1 MAQIYKD
8 AWRVCVWLGDME
20 CETTAQKIISWG
32 LRPPTS
38 LLNRWHG
45 ADESPRWVSAYATWC
60 IHILCAS
67 IMDSLQATT
76 PQWHT
81 RVWIFQEAQM
91 ARRVLWCFGPFQ
103 DECVPAQFLRLME
116 TPKSVST
123 INDPGMSYEFCS
135 LDGFA
140 AYWSLAHRLRQS
152 YCPDIISAHTA
163 FGERSHSL
171 LEAATATATMD
182 AADERDKIY
191 SLLGVITAPEAQLIQ
206 PDYSKSCA
214 DTFIEATFASI
225 KGSNDLEVFRFL
237 AAGPR
242 VAPEIPPPILELP
255 TWAFNFSSEA
265 LGSDTFHS
273 ITDWRALPAV
283 DRQSLPPLCPIL
295 DMGSRHLKLTG
306 VVLDTIDQ
314 TRSIM
319 HATQL
324 QSTGAMNELSTWVDT
339 LLSGLPSSNASG
351 TFHNARGTTVQ
362 RLPYND
368 IHLLRR
374 SLREECSSLIDTL
387 SQRSTDRERESLG
400 TLIDAIFTWWDL
412 NFRSPKVRPADCSD
426 SEIGVPCSFLRLW
439 TGDDPMR
446 LFRTT
451 GKFLGLLDGRCEPGD
466 VVTLFRGSRL
476 PVVLRPCGQQ
486 WQVLG
491 VAYVHGVA
499 GDELRQLSGD
509 GITSD
514 AQVFTLC

>member
-1 MAQIYKD
+1 MAQIYKG

-20 CETTAQKIISWG
+20 YKTTAQKIISWG

-45 ADESPRWVSAYATWC
+45 ADKSPRWVSAYATWC

-67 IMDSLQATT
+67 IMDSLQDTT

-91 ARRVLWCFGPFQ
+91 ARRVLWCFGSFQ
-103 DECVPAQFLRLME
+103 DECGPAQFLRLME
-116 TPKSVST
+116 TPKPGSAS
-123 INDPGMSYEFCS
+123 NGPGMSYGHCS
-135 LDGFA
+135 LKGFS

-152 YCPDIISAHTA
+152 YCPDIVSAHTA

-171 LEAATATATMD
+171 LRAAVATATMD

-206 PDYSKSCA
+206 PDYSKPCA
-214 DTFIEATFASI
+214 DVFIEATFASI
-225 KGSNDLEVFRFL
+225 KGSNNLEVFRFL
-237 AAGPR
+237 AAGRR
-242 VAPEIPPPILELP
+242 VAPELLSPTLELP

-265 LGSDTFHS
+265 LRLDTFQS

-295 DMGSRHLKLTG
+295 TMGSRHLELTG
-306 VVLDTIDQ
+306 VILDTIDR
-314 TRSIM
+314 TGSIM
-319 HATQL
+319 HATQSE
-324 QSTGAMNELSTWVDT
+324 STVAMNEVATWVHT

-351 TFHNARGTTVQ
+351 TFHNARRIIVQ
-362 RLPYND
+362 RMPYDD
-368 IHLLRR
+368 IHLLQC
-374 SLREECSSLIDTL
+374 SLHEVCSSLLDTPRQ
-387 SQRSTDRERESLG
+387 SSTDRERKPLG
-400 TLIDAIFTWWDL
+400 TSIDAIFTWWDL

-426 SEIGVPCSFLRLW
+426 SEFGIPCSFLRLR
-439 TGDDPMR
+439 TGDDPMS

-466 VVTLFRGSRL
+466 VVALFRGSRL

-509 GITSD
+509 EITSD
-514 AQVFTLC
+514 TQVFTLC